1 MRKILLFATFLFYYT
16 IANAQNFTGQWKG
29 SFADRST
36 SYAGWG
42 GDKCEYVL
50 ELECKGSKVSG
61 YSYTYFNE
69 AGIKYYT
76 ICKLKGKV
84 NAKARFIEVVEIERT
99 KTNVPYN
106 IRNCFQIHRLTF
118 FKEGNQETLE
128 GNWVPAPDQ
137 AGGCGYG
144 TTLLSRRLLKDITGQ
159 YNKSQTRGTNTATA
173 QTPNT
178 KTATAKTDNNK
189 KTLPTP
195 PVAKNIPPKNNSG
208 NNTTAKN
215 NPSIKIEPHIN
226 TIPTPPVAKK
236 DLPQKIQSNK
246 GFEQRNNS
254 VVKTIEIEKEN
265 FRVDLYDNGD
275 IDGDT
280 VSLFYNGALL
290 MAKKRLSDRAISFD
304 LNFDNNKPIN
314 ELTMYAENLGEIP
327 PNTALMIV
335 TDGSKRYE
343 VRITSDLQKSGV
355 IRFVHKQN
363 E

>member
-1 MRKILLFATFLFYYT
+1 MRKILLFATFLFYFA
-16 IANAQNFTGQWKG
+16 IADAQNFTGQWKG

-36 SYAGWG
+36 SYGGWG

-69 AGIKYYT
+69 GGNRYYT
-76 ICKLKGKV
+76 ICKLKGKI
-84 NAKARFIEVVEIERT
+84 NTKTRFVEVVEIERT

-106 IRNCFQIHRLTF
+106 IRNCFQTHRLTF
-118 FKEGNQETLE
+118 YKEGDQETLE
-128 GNWVPAPDQ
+128 GNCVPAPDQ

-144 TTLLSRRLLKDITGQ
+144 TTVLSRRLLKDITKQ
-159 YNKSQTRGTNTATA
+159 YNKSQSRGSN
-173 QTPNT
+173 QTTTQTQNN
-178 KTATAKTDNNK
+178 KTETAKTDNRK
-189 KTLPTP
+189 KTLPATP
-195 PVAKNIPPKNNSG
+195 ATKNTQKD
-208 NNTTAKN
+208 NTTAKN
-215 NPSIKIEPHIN
+215 NPTLKTEPHVN
-226 TIPTPPVAKK
+226 TIPTPPTAKK
-236 DLPQKIQSNK
+236 DPPRNIQGNR
-246 GFEQRNNS
+246 GFEQRNNN
-254 VVKTIEIEKEN
+254 VLKTIEIETEMFK
-265 FRVDLYDNGD
+265 VDLYDNGD

-280 VSLFYNGALL
+280 VSLFYNGTLL

-304 LNFDNNKPIN
+304 LNFDNSRAVN

-327 PNTALMIV
+327 PNTALMVV

-355 IRFVHKQN
+355 IAFVHKQQ